1 MNIFASCQKYD
12 GHLPIEVKAVPEGSV
27 IPRGNVLFTVEN
39 TDPECYWLTNWIEVS
54 RYDFIQTLVSMVS
67 PVSLL
72 PLVKLCNLQLS
83 RASASWSV
91 NGNWNK

>member
-1 MNIFASCQKYD
+1 MNIVAVASCQKYD

-54 RYDFIQTLVSMVS
+54 GFGFYSES
-67 PVSLL
+67 
-72 PLVKLCNLQLS
+72 CLS
-83 RASASWSV
+83 
-91 NGNWNK
+91 GD